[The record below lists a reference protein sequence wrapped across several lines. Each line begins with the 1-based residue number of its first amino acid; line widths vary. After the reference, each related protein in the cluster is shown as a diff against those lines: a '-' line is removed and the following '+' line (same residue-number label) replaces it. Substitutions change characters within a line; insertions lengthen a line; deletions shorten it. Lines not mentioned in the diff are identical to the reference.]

1 MNFAHAEVATL
12 DPTTMRTLCEEY
24 IANNYIDPETS
35 ERLGV
40 KRGLRNPDGTGVLA
54 GLTNV
59 CDVVGYKK
67 DQEGHVIPTPGKL
80 IYRGV
85 NINEIVDEAYRNDR
99 FVFEEVIW
107 LLLFGS
113 LPTREQLDDF
123 CEILAESRALPD
135 GFMDTMNAPSPNIMN
150 KLQRC
155 VLGLYSYDDRAED
168 LSLENILNQSINLI
182 ASMPTMMV
190 NAYQMKRR
198 YYDKQSMFFHLPKPG
213 QSTAEHILST
223 YRPDQKFTHE
233 EAKLLDMC
241 LLVHADHGGGNCS
254 TFTTR
259 VLSSSGTDTYSA
271 ISAAIG
277 ALKGPKHGG
286 ANLMVNRQLQDIL
299 KHVENPE
306 DDDEVREYLRRI
318 LRKQVGDGS
327 GLIYGMG
334 HAVYTI
340 SDPRE
345 VILKQ
350 RAKHLAYEK
359 GFEEE
364 YNMLCSIERLAPGI
378 FAEEKGSSKPVCANV
393 DLFSGLIYN
402 MLGISEDLY
411 TPLFAIARVPGWCAH
426 RVEEVILPTV
436 SSARPT
442 SIWACARN
450 ISPSRSVNETVR
462 VRCYP
467 ALRAAWPWP
476 RRRPCLCYGRRH
488 RSVHR
493 RRGVVAVSC
502 LGRCGAGR
510 SAGWPQPPAAPG
522 AAAQPPPGGRRAGLC
537 RGSVYAGCRR
547 GAVRVRCRYGKH
559 FCAHSAGGGL
569 CRVAEQPR
577 AQLAAR
583 GRLENA
589 CRRSAAGHSGQ
600 CAVLLERAD
609 ALYGEQLQLAQGAA
623 HSSGLAGAGGAVV
636 FGGAGA
642 HAVPAPAGKRPHP
655 ARCGACSLLPVP
667 VLGAAP
673 GAPAVGSGSW
683 QRRCGGAAGAAFR
696 SCAVLHRRHG
706 A

>member
-155 VLGLYSYDDRAED
+155 VLGLYSYDEHAED
-168 LSLENILNQSINLI
+168 LSLENILSQSINLI

-259 VLSSSGTDTYSA
+259 VLSSSGTDTYAA

-286 ANLMVNRQLQDIL
+286 ANIKVMEMMDDIRA
-299 KHVENPE
+299 HVSDVTDE
-306 DDDEVREYLRRI
+306 DEMRAYIGKIVDKEAFDH
-318 LRKQVGDGS
+318 K
-327 GLIYGMG
+327 GLVYGMG
-334 HAVYTI
+334 HAVYSL
-340 SDPRE
+340 SDPRA
-345 VILKQ
+345 VVFKSFVQQLAM
-350 RAKHLAYEK
+350 AKGRKAD
-359 GFEEE
+359 FDF
-364 YNMLCSIERLAPGI
+364 YNTVERLAPQVI
-378 FAEEKGSSKPVCANV
+378 AEKRHIYKGVSTNV
-393 DLFSGLIYN
+393 DFYSGFVYQMMGLPQ
-402 MLGISEDLY
+402 ELY
-411 TPLFAIARVPGWCAH
+411 TPLFAMSRIVGWCAH
-426 RVEEVILPTV
+426 RIEEVMTSSKIIRPAYKTIAKRLPYTPIDQ
-436 SSARPT
+436 REK
-442 SIWACARN
+442 IQL
-450 ISPSRSVNETVR
+450 ED
-462 VRCYP
+462 
-467 ALRAAWPWP
+467 
-476 RRRPCLCYGRRH
+476 
-488 RSVHR
+488 
-493 RRGVVAVSC
+493 
-502 LGRCGAGR
+502 
-510 SAGWPQPPAAPG
+510 
-522 AAAQPPPGGRRAGLC
+522 
-537 RGSVYAGCRR
+537 
-547 GAVRVRCRYGKH
+547 
-559 FCAHSAGGGL
+559 
-569 CRVAEQPR
+569 AE
-577 AQLAAR
+577 
-583 GRLENA
+583 
-589 CRRSAAGHSGQ
+589 
-600 CAVLLERAD
+600 
-609 ALYGEQLQLAQGAA
+609 
-623 HSSGLAGAGGAVV
+623 
-636 FGGAGA
+636 
-642 HAVPAPAGKRPHP
+642 K
-655 ARCGACSLLPVP
+655 
-667 VLGAAP
+667 
-673 GAPAVGSGSW
+673 
-683 QRRCGGAAGAAFR
+683 
-696 SCAVLHRRHG
+696 
-706 A
+706 

>member
-1 MNFAHAEVATL
+1 MNFAHSEVATL
-12 DPTTMRTLCEEY
+12 DPNTMRTLCEEY
-24 IANNYIDPETS
+24 VANNYIDPETS

-113 LPTREQLDDF
+113 LPNREQLDDF
-123 CEILAESRALPD
+123 CEILAEHRALPE

-155 VLGLYSYDDRAED
+155 VLGLYSYDEHAED
-168 LSLENILNQSINLI
+168 LSLENILSQSINLI

-271 ISAAIG
+271 IAAAIG

-286 ANLMVNRQLQDIL
+286 ANLMVMQMMQNIR
-299 KHVENPE
+299 ENLHDTE
-306 DDDEVREYLRRI
+306 DDEELEAYLKK
-318 LRKQVGDGS
+318 LLHGEAFDRK

-334 HAVYTI
+334 HAVYSL

-345 VILKQ
+345 VVFKGYVEQ
-350 RAKHLAYEK
+350 LAHEK
-359 GFEEE
+359 GRDKDLAL
-364 YNMLCSIERLAPGI
+364 YNKIEHMAPQLI
-378 FAEEKGSSKPVCANV
+378 AEERKIFKGVSPNV
-393 DLFSGLIYN
+393 DFYSGFVYD
-402 MLGISEDLY
+402 MLGIPMELY
-411 TPLFAIARVPGWCAH
+411 TPLFAVARVMGWSAH
-426 RVEEVILPTV
+426 RIEELL
-436 SSARPT
+436 SANKIIRPAYKSLGGT
-442 SIWACARN
+442 HEYIRRN
-450 ISPSRSVNETVR
+450 
-462 VRCYP
+462 
-467 ALRAAWPWP
+467 
-476 RRRPCLCYGRRH
+476 
-488 RSVHR
+488 
-493 RRGVVAVSC
+493 
-502 LGRCGAGR
+502 
-510 SAGWPQPPAAPG
+510 
-522 AAAQPPPGGRRAGLC
+522 
-537 RGSVYAGCRR
+537 
-547 GAVRVRCRYGKH
+547 
-559 FCAHSAGGGL
+559 
-569 CRVAEQPR
+569 
-577 AQLAAR
+577 
-583 GRLENA
+583 
-589 CRRSAAGHSGQ
+589 
-600 CAVLLERAD
+600 ER
-609 ALYGEQLQLAQGAA
+609 E
-623 HSSGLAGAGGAVV
+623 
-636 FGGAGA
+636 
-642 HAVPAPAGKRPHP
+642 
-655 ARCGACSLLPVP
+655 
-667 VLGAAP
+667 
-673 GAPAVGSGSW
+673 
-683 QRRCGGAAGAAFR
+683 
-696 SCAVLHRRHG
+696 
-706 A
+706 

>member
-24 IANNYIDPETS
+24 MANNYIDPETS

-85 NINEIVDEAYRNDR
+85 NINEIVEEAYRNDR

-113 LPTREQLDDF
+113 LPTQEQLDDF
-123 CEILAESRALPD
+123 CEILAEHRALPE

-155 VLGLYSYDDRAED
+155 VLGLYSYDEHAED
-168 LSLENILNQSINLI
+168 LTLENILNQSINLI

-271 ISAAIG
+271 IAAGIG

-299 KHVENPE
+299 K
-306 DDDEVREYLRRI
+306 
-318 LRKQVGDGS
+318 
-327 GLIYGMG
+327 
-334 HAVYTI
+334 
-340 SDPRE
+340 
-345 VILKQ
+345 Q
-350 RAKHLAYEK
+350 RARHLAYEK

-378 FAEEKGSSKPVCANV
+378 FAEEKGSTKPVCANV

-426 RVEEVILPTV
+426 RVEEVVFANRII
-436 SSARPT
+436 RP
-442 SIWACARN
+442 AYKYLG
-450 ISPSRSVNETVR
+450 VR
-462 VRCYP
+462 QKYKP
-467 ALRAAWPWP
+467 I
-476 RRRPCLCYGRRH
+476 
-488 RSVHR
+488 
-493 RRGVVAVSC
+493 
-502 LGRCGAGR
+502 
-510 SAGWPQPPAAPG
+510 
-522 AAAQPPPGGRRAGLC
+522 
-537 RGSVYAGCRR
+537 
-547 GAVRVRCRYGKH
+547 
-559 FCAHSAGGGL
+559 
-569 CRVAEQPR
+569 E
-577 AQLAAR
+577 
-583 GRLENA
+583 
-589 CRRSAAGHSGQ
+589 
-600 CAVLLERAD
+600 ER
-609 ALYGEQLQLAQGAA
+609 
-623 HSSGLAGAGGAVV
+623 
-636 FGGAGA
+636 
-642 HAVPAPAGKRPHP
+642 
-655 ARCGACSLLPVP
+655 
-667 VLGAAP
+667 
-673 GAPAVGSGSW
+673 
-683 QRRCGGAAGAAFR
+683 
-696 SCAVLHRRHG
+696 
-706 A
+706 

>member
-1 MNFAHAEVATL
+1 MNFAHSEVATL
-12 DPTTMRTLCEEY
+12 DPNTMRTLCEEY
-24 IANNYIDPETS
+24 VANNYIDPETS

-67 DQEGHVIPTPGKL
+67 DQEGHVIPIPGRL

-85 NINEIVDEAYRNDR
+85 DINEIVNEAYRNDR

-123 CEILAESRALPD
+123 CELLAEHRALPE

-155 VLGLYSYDDRAED
+155 VLGLYSYDEHAED
-168 LSLENILNQSINLI
+168 LSLENILSQSINLI

-286 ANLMVNRQLQDIL
+286 ANLMVNRQLKDIL
-299 KHVENPE
+299 KHVEHPE

-318 LRKQVGDGS
+318 LRRQAGDGS

-334 HAVYTI
+334 HAVYSL

-345 VILKQ
+345 VVFKGYVEQ
-350 RAKHLAYEK
+350 LAHENGRDK
-359 GFEEE
+359 DLAL
-364 YNMLCSIERLAPGI
+364 YNKIEHMAPQLI
-378 FAEEKGSSKPVCANV
+378 AEERKIFKGVSPNVDFYSGFVYRMLGLPV
-393 DLFSGLIYN
+393 DLF
-402 MLGISEDLY
+402 
-411 TPLFAIARVPGWCAH
+411 TPIFAIARIAGWSAH
-426 RVEEVILPTV
+426 RMEELINCRKIIRPEYLSV
-436 SSARPT
+436 SERQNYVP
-442 SIWACARN
+442 
-450 ISPSRSVNETVR
+450 
-462 VRCYP
+462 
-467 ALRAAWPWP
+467 
-476 RRRPCLCYGRRH
+476 
-488 RSVHR
+488 
-493 RRGVVAVSC
+493 
-502 LGRCGAGR
+502 
-510 SAGWPQPPAAPG
+510 
-522 AAAQPPPGGRRAGLC
+522 
-537 RGSVYAGCRR
+537 
-547 GAVRVRCRYGKH
+547 
-559 FCAHSAGGGL
+559 
-569 CRVAEQPR
+569 
-577 AQLAAR
+577 
-583 GRLENA
+583 LE
-589 CRRSAAGHSGQ
+589 
-600 CAVLLERAD
+600 ER
-609 ALYGEQLQLAQGAA
+609 
-623 HSSGLAGAGGAVV
+623 
-636 FGGAGA
+636 F
-642 HAVPAPAGKRPHP
+642 
-655 ARCGACSLLPVP
+655 
-667 VLGAAP
+667 
-673 GAPAVGSGSW
+673 
-683 QRRCGGAAGAAFR
+683 
-696 SCAVLHRRHG
+696 
-706 A
+706 

>member
-1 MNFAHAEVATL
+1 MLQE
-12 DPTTMRTLCEEY
+12 
-24 IANNYIDPETS
+24 NNARLN
-35 ERLGV
+35 ERLKSYVEDCRSTLNIPEDVYTHFNV
-40 KRGLRNPDGTGVLA
+40 KRGLRNADGTGVIA
-54 GLTNV
+54 GATRISNV
-59 CDVVGYKK
+59 HGYFI
-67 DQEGHVIPTPGKL
+67 DEYERVPAEGEL
-80 IYRGV
+80 LYRGYDIKDI
-85 NINEIVDEAYRNDR
+85 INGCIAEDR
-99 FVFEEVIW
+99 FGFEEVVW
-107 LLLFGS
+107 LLLFGY
-113 LPTREQLDDF
+113 LPDKPHLERFSAMLEELRE
-123 CEILAESRALPD
+123 LPD
-135 GFMDTMNAPSPNIMN
+135 GFIEDMIIKAPSPNIMN

-318 LRKQVGDGS
+318 LRKQAGDGS

-426 RVEEVILPTV
+426 RVEEVVFANRII
-436 SSARPT
+436 RP
-442 SIWACARN
+442 AYKYLG
-450 ISPSRSVNETVR
+450 VR
-462 VRCYP
+462 QKYKP
-467 ALRAAWPWP
+467 I
-476 RRRPCLCYGRRH
+476 
-488 RSVHR
+488 
-493 RRGVVAVSC
+493 
-502 LGRCGAGR
+502 
-510 SAGWPQPPAAPG
+510 
-522 AAAQPPPGGRRAGLC
+522 
-537 RGSVYAGCRR
+537 
-547 GAVRVRCRYGKH
+547 
-559 FCAHSAGGGL
+559 
-569 CRVAEQPR
+569 E
-577 AQLAAR
+577 
-583 GRLENA
+583 
-589 CRRSAAGHSGQ
+589 
-600 CAVLLERAD
+600 ER
-609 ALYGEQLQLAQGAA
+609 
-623 HSSGLAGAGGAVV
+623 
-636 FGGAGA
+636 
-642 HAVPAPAGKRPHP
+642 
-655 ARCGACSLLPVP
+655 
-667 VLGAAP
+667 
-673 GAPAVGSGSW
+673 
-683 QRRCGGAAGAAFR
+683 
-696 SCAVLHRRHG
+696 
-706 A
+706 

>member
-254 TFTTR
+254 TFTAR

-271 ISAAIG
+271 IAAAIG

-286 ANLMVNRQLQDIL
+286 ANIKVAEMVEYIKQGVEDITDADQVADFLKKIL
-299 KHVENPE
+299 KKEA
-306 DDDEVREYLRRI
+306 
-318 LRKQVGDGS
+318 GDGS

-334 HAVYTI
+334 HAVYTL
-340 SDPRE
+340 SDPRA
-345 VILKQ
+345 VILKSHARKFSENTEFEDEFKLLELIETLTPQ
-350 RAKHLAYEK
+350 ILAELRGDK
-359 GFEEE
+359 KI
-364 YNMLCSIERLAPGI
+364 M
-378 FAEEKGSSKPVCANV
+378 CANV
-393 DLFSGLIYN
+393 DLYSGLVYKL
-402 MLGISEDLY
+402 LGIPEDLF
-411 TPLFAIARVPGWCAH
+411 TPLFTVARVAGWSAH
-426 RVEEVILPTV
+426 RMEELMT
-436 SSARPT
+436 
-442 SIWACARN
+442 
-450 ISPSRSVNETVR
+450 
-462 VRCYP
+462 
-467 ALRAAWPWP
+467 
-476 RRRPCLCYGRRH
+476 
-488 RSVHR
+488 
-493 RRGVVAVSC
+493 
-502 LGRCGAGR
+502 
-510 SAGWPQPPAAPG
+510 
-522 AAAQPPPGGRRAGLC
+522 GGRIIRPAYK
-537 RGSVYAGCRR
+537 SVCAQRNYVKLDERLDNYPGEL
-547 GAVRVRCRYGKH
+547 RYIP
-559 FCAHSAGGGL
+559 SD
-569 CRVAEQPR
+569 E
-577 AQLAAR
+577 
-583 GRLENA
+583 
-589 CRRSAAGHSGQ
+589 
-600 CAVLLERAD
+600 
-609 ALYGEQLQLAQGAA
+609 
-623 HSSGLAGAGGAVV
+623 
-636 FGGAGA
+636 
-642 HAVPAPAGKRPHP
+642 HA
-655 ARCGACSLLPVP
+655 
-667 VLGAAP
+667 
-673 GAPAVGSGSW
+673 
-683 QRRCGGAAGAAFR
+683 
-696 SCAVLHRRHG
+696 
-706 A
+706 

>member
-1 MNFAHAEVATL
+1 MVDGRKVYKKEIRERGNSRMNYTHAEVASL
-12 DPTTMRTLCEEY
+12 DPQTMRTLCEEY
-24 IANNYIDPETS
+24 LANNYIDPETS

-259 VLSSSGTDTYSA
+259 VVTSSGTDTYSA
-271 ISAAIG
+271 MAA
-277 ALKGPKHGG
+277 ALCSLKGPRHGG
-286 ANLMVNRQLQDIL
+286 ANLKVMEMFENIEENVTNWEDENELRTYLTKIL
-299 KHVENPE
+299 
-306 DDDEVREYLRRI
+306 DREAF
-318 LRKQVGDGS
+318 DGT

-334 HAVYTI
+334 HAVYTL
-340 SDPRE
+340 SDPRC
-345 VILKQ
+345 VILKEY
-350 RAKHLAYEK
+350 AKKLSAEKHREKEFARYE
-359 GFEEE
+359 
-364 YNMLCSIERLAPGI
+364 SVERIAGECIAKKRRLL
-378 FAEEKGSSKPVCANV
+378 KPVCANV
-393 DLFSGLIYN
+393 DFYSGFVYT
-402 MLGISEDLY
+402 MLGLPKELY
-411 TPLFAIARVPGWCAH
+411 TPIFAISRISGWSAH
-426 RVEEVILPTV
+426 RIEEL
-436 SSARPT
+436 
-442 SIWACARN
+442 
-450 ISPSRSVNETVR
+450 VNEGKIIR
-462 VRCYP
+462 P
-467 ALRAAWPWP
+467 AYKYVGHHRPYVAIERRTP
-476 RRRPCLCYGRRH
+476 RKT
-488 RSVHR
+488 S
-493 RRGVVAVSC
+493 
-502 LGRCGAGR
+502 
-510 SAGWPQPPAAPG
+510 
-522 AAAQPPPGGRRAGLC
+522 
-537 RGSVYAGCRR
+537 
-547 GAVRVRCRYGKH
+547 
-559 FCAHSAGGGL
+559 HSFS
-569 CRVAEQPR
+569 
-577 AQLAAR
+577 
-583 GRLENA
+583 NN
-589 CRRSAAGHSGQ
+589 
-600 CAVLLERAD
+600 
-609 ALYGEQLQLAQGAA
+609 
-623 HSSGLAGAGGAVV
+623 
-636 FGGAGA
+636 
-642 HAVPAPAGKRPHP
+642 
-655 ARCGACSLLPVP
+655 
-667 VLGAAP
+667 
-673 GAPAVGSGSW
+673 
-683 QRRCGGAAGAAFR
+683 
-696 SCAVLHRRHG
+696 
-706 A
+706 